1 MTPMPRLTI
10 PSSMSSEVSHAHEIL
25 GNRASC
31 HARVVARRDA
41 RYCSARCRMAAHREA
56 KASN

>member
-10 PSSMSSEVSHAHEIL
+10 LPSMSPEVSHAHTIL
-25 GNRASC
+25 GNRASY

-41 RYCSARCRMAAHREA
+41 LYCSARCRMAAHREA
-56 KASN
+56 NASN